1 MGDRITRCN
10 VKLVKPPVDHNQFS
24 KAEVAVSM
32 AA

>member
-10 VKLVKPPVDHNQFS
+10 AKLVKPPVDHDQFS
-24 KAEVAVSM
+24 EAKVAVSM